1 MAQQR
6 LTDRELRA
14 WTTSMHMMEVL
25 RGRIEQQ
32 LQATSGLSNADYSVL
47 NLLSEAPDQRMRIFE
62 LARTAGWEKSRMH
75 HQLTRM
81 SKRGLVERERC
92 GSRGMDAVL
101 TADGLEA
108 LTSAVPGHTR
118 EVRRLIVDRLT
129 PEELDQFADLSSTI
143 LENLQS
149 EQ

>member
-1 MAQQR
+1 MAQQE
-6 LTDRELRA
+6 LTERELRA
-14 WTTSMHMMEVL
+14 WRTSMQMMELL

-47 NLLSEAPDQRMRIFE
+47 SLLSEAPEQRMRIYE
-62 LARTAGWEKSRMH
+62 LCASAGWEKSRMH

-101 TADGLEA
+101 TEVGMDA
-108 LTSAVPGHTR
+108 LVSAVPCHAR
-118 EVRRLIVDRLT
+118 EVRRLFVDHLT
-129 PEELDQFADLSSTI
+129 PEELDRFAELSGTI
-143 LENLQS
+143 LEHLRS